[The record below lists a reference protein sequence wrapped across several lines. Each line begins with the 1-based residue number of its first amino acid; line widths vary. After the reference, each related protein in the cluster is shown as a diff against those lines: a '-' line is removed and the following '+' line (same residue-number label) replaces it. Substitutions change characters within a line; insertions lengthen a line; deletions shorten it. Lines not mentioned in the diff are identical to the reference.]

1 VGQEAGGKGQEGRGT
16 GGTKG
21 TMGQWFG
28 GRPAWA
34 EIDLEAIAANVAALQ
49 RHLSGPAQ
57 LMAVVKANAY
67 GHGAEMVARTA
78 LESGATWLGV
88 NTVDEGVQLRRAGL
102 TAPILVLGHC
112 PPQEAEKV
120 VANHLTPTVTTLE
133 TALALAGASVERGLV
148 TPVHLKVDTGMGRYG
163 LLPEEVVAFARRVAA
178 LSSLRL
184 EGLWTHFA
192 TADEADKTFAWQ
204 QFRVYQAVVQRLA
217 DEGLTI
223 PLRHVANSAA
233 TIDLP
238 ETHLDLV
245 RCGLSIY
252 GLYPS
257 RQTSRT
263 VPLRPALALKA
274 HLARVRTL
282 PAGSSVGYGRT
293 WVASQPGMIA
303 LVPLGYADGYR
314 RALSNH
320 GVALVHGQRVPV
332 IGRVSMDQLT
342 VDVSGVPDVRPDDE
356 VVLMGRQGEAE
367 ITADEVAD
375 TLGTINYE
383 VTTAIAARVP
393 RVYWRGGEVVRV
405 QTLLE

>member
-1 VGQEAGGKGQEGRGT
+1 
-16 GGTKG
+16 
-21 TMGQWFG
+21 MGQWFG
-28 GRPAWA
+28 GRPTWA
-34 EIDLEAIAANVAALQ
+34 EVDLDAIAANVTALQ
-49 RHLSGPAQ
+49 RHLSGSTQ

-88 NTVDEGVQLRRAGL
+88 NIVDEGVQLRQAGL

-112 PPQEAEKV
+112 PPREAEKT

-133 TALALAGASVERGLV
+133 TALALASASAERGLV

-163 LLPEEVVAFARRVAA
+163 LLPEEVVAFARRVTA
-178 LSSLRL
+178 LPSLAL

-192 TADEADKTFAWQ
+192 IADEADKSFTWQ
-204 QFRVYQAVVQRLA
+204 QFRIYQAVVQRLEE
-217 DEGLTI
+217 DGLVI

-282 PAGSSVGYGRT
+282 PAGASVGYGRT
-293 WVASQPGMIA
+293 WIAPRTSVVA

-342 VDVSGVPDVRPDDE
+342 VDVSSVPGVQQDDE
-356 VVLMGRQGEAE
+356 VVLIGRQGEAE

-375 TLGTINYE
+375 ALGTINYE
-383 VTTAIAARVP
+383 VTTAIAVRVP

-405 QTLLE
+405 QTLVE

>member
-1 VGQEAGGKGQEGRGT
+1 MER
-16 GGTKG
+16 
-21 TMGQWFG
+21 QWFG
-28 GRPAWA
+28 GRPAWV
-34 EIDLEAIAANVAALQ
+34 EIDLEAIAANVAALK
-49 RHLSGPAQ
+49 RHLSERVQ

-102 TAPILVLGHC
+102 AAPILVLGHC
-112 PPQEAEKV
+112 PPQEAAKV

-133 TALALAGASVERGLV
+133 TALALASASAARGLV

-163 LLPEEVVAFARRVAA
+163 LLPAEVVAFARRVTT
-178 LSSLRL
+178 LSSLYL

-192 TADEADKTFAWQ
+192 TADETDKSFTWQ
-204 QFRVYQAVVQRLA
+204 QFSVYQTVVRRLEE
-217 DEGLTI
+217 EGLAI

-238 ETHLDLV
+238 EMHLDLV

-263 VPLRPALALKA
+263 VLLRPALALKA
-274 HLARVRTL
+274 HLARVCTL
-282 PAGSSVGYGRT
+282 PAGASVGYGRT
-293 WVASQPGMIA
+293 WVATRPSVVA

-314 RALSNH
+314 RALSNR

-342 VDVSGVPDVRPDDE
+342 VDVSSVPGVRQDDE
-356 VVLMGRQGEAE
+356 VVLIGRQGEAE
-367 ITADEVAD
+367 ITADEVAGM
-375 TLGTINYE
+375 LGTINYE
-383 VTTAIAARVP
+383 VTTAIATRLP
-393 RVYWRGGEVVRV
+393 RVYWRDGEVVRV
-405 QTLLE
+405 QTLVD

>member
-1 VGQEAGGKGQEGRGT
+1 MER
-16 GGTKG
+16 
-21 TMGQWFG
+21 QWFG

-34 EIDLEAIAANVAALQ
+34 EIDLDAIAANVAALQ
-49 RHLSGPAQ
+49 RHLGEPTQ

-102 TAPILVLGHC
+102 MAPILVLGHC
-112 PPQEAEKV
+112 PPREAEKV
-120 VANHLTPTVTTLE
+120 VADHLTPTVTTLE
-133 TALALAGASVERGLV
+133 TALALASASAARGLV

-163 LLPEEVVAFARRVAA
+163 LLPAEVVAFARRVTA
-178 LSSLRL
+178 LSSLCL

-192 TADEADKTFAWQ
+192 TADETDKSFTWQ
-204 QFRVYQAVVQRLA
+204 QFSVYQTVVRRLEE
-217 DEGLTI
+217 DGLVI

-238 ETHLDLV
+238 EMHLDLV

-263 VPLRPALALKA
+263 VLLRPALALKA
-274 HLARVRTL
+274 HLARVCTL
-282 PAGSSVGYGRT
+282 PAGASVGYGRT
-293 WVASQPGMIA
+293 WVATRPSVVA

-314 RALSNH
+314 RALSNR

-342 VDVSGVPDVRPDDE
+342 VDVSSVPGVWQDDE
-356 VVLMGRQGEAE
+356 VVLIGQQGEAE

-375 TLGTINYE
+375 MLGTINYE

-393 RVYWRGGEVVRV
+393 RVYWRGGEVMRV
-405 QTLLE
+405 QTLVD

>member
-1 VGQEAGGKGQEGRGT
+1 MER
-16 GGTKG
+16 
-21 TMGQWFG
+21 QWFG
-28 GRPAWA
+28 GRPAWV
-34 EIDLEAIAANVAALQ
+34 EIDLEAIAANVAALK
-49 RHLSGPAQ
+49 RHLSERVQ

-102 TAPILVLGHC
+102 AAPILVLGHC
-112 PPQEAEKV
+112 PPQEAAKV

-133 TALALAGASVERGLV
+133 TALALASASAARGLV

-163 LLPEEVVAFARRVAA
+163 LLPAEVVAFARRVTT
-178 LSSLRL
+178 LSSLYL

-192 TADEADKTFAWQ
+192 TADETDKSFTWQ
-204 QFRVYQAVVQRLA
+204 QFSVYQTVVRRLEE
-217 DEGLTI
+217 EGLAI
-223 PLRHVANSAA
+223 PLRHVANSAT

-238 ETHLDLV
+238 EMHLDLV

-257 RQTSRT
+257 PQTSRT
-263 VPLRPALALKA
+263 VLLRPALALKA
-274 HLARVRTL
+274 HLARVCTL
-282 PAGSSVGYGRT
+282 PAGASVGYGRT
-293 WVASQPGMIA
+293 WVATRPSVVA

-314 RALSNH
+314 RALSNR

-342 VDVSGVPDVRPDDE
+342 VDVSSVPGVRQDDE
-356 VVLMGRQGEAE
+356 VVLIGRQGEAE
-367 ITADEVAD
+367 ITADELAGM
-375 TLGTINYE
+375 LGTINYE
-383 VTTAIAARVP
+383 VTTAIATRLP
-393 RVYWRGGEVVRV
+393 RVYWRDGEVVRV
-405 QTLLE
+405 QTLVD

>member
-1 VGQEAGGKGQEGRGT
+1 
-16 GGTKG
+16 
-21 TMGQWFG
+21 MGQWFG

-49 RHLSGPAQ
+49 RHLSGPTQ

-112 PPQEAEKV
+112 PPQEAAKV

-133 TALALAGASVERGLV
+133 TALALASDSAERGLA

-178 LSSLRL
+178 LPSLRL

-192 TADEADKTFAWQ
+192 TADEADKSFTWQ
-204 QFRVYQAVVQRLA
+204 QFRVYQAVVRRLEE
-217 DEGLTI
+217 DGLVF

-257 RQTSRT
+257 PQTSRT

-274 HLARVRTL
+274 HLARVCRL
-282 PAGSSVGYGRT
+282 PAGASVGYGRT
-293 WVASQPGMIA
+293 WVAPRPSVIA

-314 RALSNH
+314 RALSNR
-320 GVALVHGQRVPV
+320 GVALVRGQRVPV

-342 VDVSGVPDVRPDDE
+342 VDVSSVPDVRSDDE
-356 VVLMGRQGEAE
+356 VVLIGRQGEAE
-367 ITADEVAD
+367 IAADEVAD
-375 TLGTINYE
+375 MLGTINYE
-383 VTTAIAARVP
+383 VTTAIAARLP

>member
-1 VGQEAGGKGQEGRGT
+1 MER
-16 GGTKG
+16 
-21 TMGQWFG
+21 QWFG
-28 GRPAWA
+28 GRPAWV
-34 EIDLEAIAANVAALQ
+34 EIDLEAIAANVAALK
-49 RHLSGPAQ
+49 RHLSERVQ

-102 TAPILVLGHC
+102 AAPILVLGHC
-112 PPQEAEKV
+112 PPQEAAKV

-133 TALALAGASVERGLV
+133 TALALASASVERGLV

-163 LLPEEVVAFARRVAA
+163 LLPAEVVAFARRVTA
-178 LSSLRL
+178 LSSLYL

-192 TADEADKTFAWQ
+192 TADETDKSFTWQ
-204 QFRVYQAVVQRLA
+204 QFSVYQTVVRRLEE
-217 DEGLTI
+217 EGLAI

-238 ETHLDLV
+238 EMHLDLV

-274 HLARVRTL
+274 HLARVCTL
-282 PAGSSVGYGRT
+282 PAGASVGYGRT
-293 WVASQPGMIA
+293 WVAPRPSLIA

-314 RALSNH
+314 RALSNR

-342 VDVSGVPDVRPDDE
+342 VDVSSVPGVRQDDE
-356 VVLMGRQGEAE
+356 VVLIGRQGEAE
-367 ITADEVAD
+367 ITADEVAGM
-375 TLGTINYE
+375 LGTINYE
-383 VTTAIAARVP
+383 VTTAIATRLP
-393 RVYWRGGEVVRV
+393 RVYWRDGEVMRV
-405 QTLLE
+405 QTLVD

>member
-1 VGQEAGGKGQEGRGT
+1 MER
-16 GGTKG
+16 
-21 TMGQWFG
+21 QWFG
-28 GRPAWA
+28 GRPAWV

-49 RHLSGPAQ
+49 RHLSERAQ

-112 PPQEAEKV
+112 PPQEAAKV

-133 TALALAGASVERGLV
+133 TALALASASAARGLV

-163 LLPEEVVAFARRVAA
+163 LLSAEVVAFARRVTA
-178 LSSLRL
+178 LSSLYL

-192 TADEADKTFAWQ
+192 TADETDKSFTWQ
-204 QFRVYQAVVQRLA
+204 QFSVYQTVVRRLEE
-217 DEGLTI
+217 EGLAI

-238 ETHLDLV
+238 EMHLDLV

-274 HLARVRTL
+274 HLVRVRTL
-282 PAGSSVGYGRT
+282 PAGASVGYGRT
-293 WVASQPGMIA
+293 WVATRPSVVA

-314 RALSNH
+314 RALSNR

-342 VDVSGVPDVRPDDE
+342 VDVSSVPGVRQDDE
-356 VVLMGRQGEAE
+356 VVLIGRQGAAE
-367 ITADEVAD
+367 ITADEVAGM
-375 TLGTINYE
+375 LATINYE

-405 QTLLE
+405 QTLVD